1 MMAKAKT
8 IQKRNEQELARGIA
22 GTSAS
27 WHQDYKTSAYIFIG
41 GLDPGITEGDILAV
55 FSQYGEIVDIDLI
68 RSEQTGVSLGFCY
81 LAYEDQRSTILA
93 VDNLNGIELLGRT
106 IVVDHKLNYYKK
118 EKKQN
123 SMCHESSSNLDAKN
137 A

>member
-1 MMAKAKT
+1 MIAKAKA

-22 GTSAS
+22 GTGAS
-27 WHQDYKTSAYIFIG
+27 WHQDYRSSAYVFIG
-41 GLDPGITEGDILAV
+41 GLDPGLTEGDILAV

-68 RSEQTGVSLGFCY
+68 RNEQTGASLGFCY

-123 SMCHESSSNLDAKN
+123 VLSHESSSKSGAKN
-137 A
+137 V